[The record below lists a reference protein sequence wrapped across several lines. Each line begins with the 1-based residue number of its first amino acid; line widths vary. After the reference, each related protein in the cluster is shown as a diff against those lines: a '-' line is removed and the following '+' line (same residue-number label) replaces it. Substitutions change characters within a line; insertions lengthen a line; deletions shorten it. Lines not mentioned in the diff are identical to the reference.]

1 MKYIKTFERAS
12 IHHHLFPIEEE
23 HLGLIYEYLYKLGC
37 SPIVYKMTDELK
49 KMNKNSDYLIY
60 FNNRN
65 RKANDYIINR
75 SYSVTTSQLKKF
87 EIDKEKEKEMEQFI
101 NQQKYNL

>member
-1 MKYIKTFERAS
+1 MKHLKTFERAS

-23 HLGLIYEYLYKLGC
+23 HLGLIYEHLYKLGC

-49 KMNKNSDYLIY
+49 QMNNESEYLIY

-87 EIDKEKEKEMEQFI
+87 EIDKEKEKEMELFI
-101 NQQKYNL
+101 NQLKYNL